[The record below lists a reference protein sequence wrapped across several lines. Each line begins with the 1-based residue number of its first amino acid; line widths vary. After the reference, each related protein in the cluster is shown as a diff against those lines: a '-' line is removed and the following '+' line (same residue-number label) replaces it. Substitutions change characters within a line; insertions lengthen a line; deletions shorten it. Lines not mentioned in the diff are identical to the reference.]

1 MHKWLLLLALLGLS
15 GGAVAEEKTMV
26 PNLDQEGRRGD
37 IARLAKEKA
46 IAKFDAADADKNGKL
61 SREEIAK
68 ASPYMGQNFD
78 KLDVDKDGALNWEEY
93 VGHNR
98 WPK

>member
-1 MHKWLLLLALLGLS
+1 MRKWLFLIALLGLS
-15 GGAVAEEKTMV
+15 GGVAAEEKTMV

-46 IAKFDAADADKNGKL
+46 IAKFDAADADKSGKL
-61 SREEIAK
+61 SRDEVGK
-68 ASPYMGQNFD
+68 AFPYMEKNFD
-78 KLDVDKDGALNWEEY
+78 KLDLDRDGALNWEEY